1 MEQTYQY
8 SWIIPFL
15 PLPVPMLIGA
25 GLLLFPSATKSLRR
39 MWAFQ
44 SVFLLS
50 IVMIFS
56 INLFIQQIN
65 GSSIYQYVWSW
76 IINNDFSL
84 EFGYL
89 IDPLTSIMSILITT
103 IGIMV
108 LIYSD
113 NYMSYDQGYL
123 RFFAYMSFFSTSML
137 GLVTSSNLI
146 QIYIFWELVGMCS
159 YLLIGFWFTRPV
171 SANACQKAFVTNRVG
186 DFGLLLGILGFY
198 WITGSFEFRDLFKI
212 FNNLISNNH
221 NEVNFLFVTFCAV
234 LLFSGAVAKSAQ
246 FPLHVW
252 LPDAMEGPTPISALI
267 HAATMVAAGI
277 FLVARLIPLFIVIPH
292 IMNFISLVGVITIL
306 FGATFALAQKDIK
319 RGLAY
324 STMSQLGYMMLA
336 LGMGSYRSALFHLI
350 THAYSKALLFLGS
363 GSVIHSMETLVG
375 YSPNKSQNMVYMGG
389 LTKHIP
395 ITKTAFLLGT
405 LSLCGIP
412 PLACFWSKDEI
423 LNDTWLYSPIFAII
437 AWFTAGLTAFYMF
450 RIYLLTFEGH
460 LNVHFQ
466 NYSGKKNTPLYSISL
481 WGKEDSKRIN
491 KNFRL
496 LTLLT
501 MKNHDIF
508 SFFSKKTYLILIDQ
522 NSRNIT
528 QPFITITHFGN
539 KKFFLYPYES
549 DNTMLFPILVL
560 VLFTLFVGSLGIP
573 FNQEGLYLDILSKW
587 LTPSINLLHQNL
599 NNSID
604 WYEFLKD
611 AIFSVSIALFGI
623 FIAFFL
629 YKPVYSSLQNWDLIN
644 SFVKTGP
651 KRILLDKIINGIY
664 DWSYNRGYIDA
675 FYARFL
681 IGGIRGLTKLTSF
694 FDRRVIDGIT
704 NGVGVLSFFVG
715 EGIKSAGSGRI
726 SSYLFLYFFFVAI
739 LLLIYI
745 NLLLFL
751 FISFISIVFSFFF
764 LNVYDNP
771 TVGLHELRPT
781 GIPIR

>member
-8 SWIIPFL
+8 AWIIPFL
-15 PLPVPMLIGA
+15 PLPVPMLIGV

-39 MWAFQ
+39 MWAFK
-44 SVFLLS
+44 SVLLLS
-50 IVMIFS
+50 IVITFS
-56 INLFIQQIN
+56 INLSIQQIY

-76 IINNDFSL
+76 TINNDFSL

-108 LIYSD
+108 LVYSD

-171 SANACQKAFVTNRVG
+171 AANACQKAFVTNRVG

-212 FNNLISNNH
+212 FNNLISNNN
-221 NEVNFLFVTFCAV
+221 NEVNFLFVTLCAG
-234 LLFSGAVAKSAQ
+234 LLFAGAVAKSAQ

-292 IMNFISLVGVITIL
+292 IMNFISLVGIITIL

-375 YSPNKSQNMVYMGG
+375 YSPNKSQNMVFMGG
-389 LTKHIP
+389 LTKHVP
-395 ITKTAFLLGT
+395 ITKKAFLVGT

-437 AWFTAGLTAFYMF
+437 PWFTAGLTAFYMF

-466 NYSGKKNTPLYSISL
+466 NYSGKKTTPFYSISL
-481 WGKEDSKRIN
+481 WGKERSKRIT

-496 LTLLT
+496 LALLT
-501 MKNHDIF
+501 MNNHEIA
-508 SFFSKKTYLILIDQ
+508 SFFSKKTHRIDQ
-522 NSRNIT
+522 NARNST
-528 QPFITITHFGN
+528 QPFLTITYFENN
-539 KKFFLYPYES
+539 KVFSYPYES

-560 VLFTLFVGSLGIP
+560 VLFTLFVGFIGIP
-573 FNQEGLYLDILSKW
+573 FNQEGVYLDILSKW
-587 LTPSINLLHQNL
+587 LTPPINLLHQNL
-599 NNSID
+599 TNSTATD
-604 WYEFLKD
+604 WYEFFENAL
-611 AIFSVSIALFGI
+611 FSVSIALFGI
-623 FIAFFL
+623 FIASFF
-629 YKPVYSSLQNWDLIN
+629 YKPVYSSLQNWDFIN
-644 SFVKTGP
+644 SFVKTGS
-651 KRILLDKIINGIY
+651 KRVLLDKTINGIY

-675 FYARFL
+675 FYARFFT
-681 IGGIRGLTKLTSF
+681 GGIRGLSKLTSF

-715 EGIKSAGSGRI
+715 EGIKSISGGRI
-726 SSYLFLYFFFVAI
+726 SSYLFFF
-739 LLLIYI
+739 
-745 NLLLFL
+745 
-751 FISFISIVFSFFF
+751 FFF
-764 LNVYDNP
+764 LSILLVIYYF
-771 TVGLHELRPT
+771 LFW
-781 GIPIR
+781 I

>member
-8 SWIIPFL
+8 AWIILFL
-15 PLPVPMLIGA
+15 PLSVPVLIGA

-56 INLFIQQIN
+56 INLSIQQIN

-84 EFGYL
+84 ELGYL

-159 YLLIGFWFTRPV
+159 YLLIGFWFTRPAA
-171 SANACQKAFVTNRVG
+171 ANACQKAFVTNRVG

-212 FNNLISNNH
+212 FNNLIFNNH
-221 NEVNFLFVTFCAV
+221 NEINFLFVTLCAV
-234 LLFSGAVAKSAQ
+234 LLLAGAVAKSAQ

-277 FLVARLIPLFIVIPH
+277 FLVARLFPLFIVIPH

-375 YSPNKSQNMVYMGG
+375 YSPNKSQNMVFMGG
-389 LTKHIP
+389 LTKHVP
-395 ITKTAFLLGT
+395 ITKIAFLLGT

-423 LNDTWLYSPIFAII
+423 LNDTWLYSPILAII

-466 NYSGKKNTPLYSISL
+466 NYSGKKNTPFCSISL
-481 WGKEDSKRIN
+481 WGKEDSKIIN
-491 KNFRL
+491 KRFRL

-501 MKNHDIF
+501 MKNHEIA
-508 SFFSKKTYLILIDQ
+508 SFFSKKTYRIDQ
-522 NSRNIT
+522 NARNIT
-528 QPFITITHFGN
+528 QPFITITRFVN
-539 KKFFLYPYES
+539 KNFFSYPYES

-573 FNQEGLYLDILSKW
+573 FNQEGAYLDILSKW
-587 LTPSINLLHQNL
+587 LTPAINLLHKNL

-611 AIFSVSIALFGI
+611 ALSSVSIALFGI

-629 YKPVYSSLQNWDLIN
+629 YKPVYSSFQNWDLIN
-644 SFVKTGP
+644 YFVKTGP

-675 FYARFL
+675 FYARFF
-681 IGGIRGLTKLTSF
+681 IGGIRGLAKLTSF

-715 EGIKSAGSGRI
+715 EGIKSIGGGRI
-726 SSYLFLYFFFVAI
+726 SSYLFLYFFFVSI
-739 LLLIYI
+739 FLLIYY
-745 NLLLFL
+745 
-751 FISFISIVFSFFF
+751 FFD
-764 LNVYDNP
+764 LYLYIYNS
-771 TVGLHELRPT
+771 
-781 GIPIR
+781 

>member
-8 SWIIPFL
+8 AWIIPFL
-15 PLPVPMLIGA
+15 PLPVPMLIGV

-39 MWAFQ
+39 MWAFK
-44 SVFLLS
+44 SVLLLS
-50 IVMIFS
+50 IVITFS
-56 INLFIQQIN
+56 INLSIQQIY

-76 IINNDFSL
+76 TINNDFSL

-108 LIYSD
+108 LVYSD

-171 SANACQKAFVTNRVG
+171 AANACQKAFVTNRVG

-212 FNNLISNNH
+212 FNNLISNNN
-221 NEVNFLFVTFCAV
+221 NEVNFLFVTLCAG
-234 LLFSGAVAKSAQ
+234 LLFAGAVAKSAQ

-292 IMNFISLVGVITIL
+292 IMNFISLVGIITIL

-375 YSPNKSQNMVYMGG
+375 YSPNKSQNMVFMGG
-389 LTKHIP
+389 LTKHVP
-395 ITKTAFLLGT
+395 ITKKAFLVGT

-437 AWFTAGLTAFYMF
+437 PWFTAGLTAFYMF

-466 NYSGKKNTPLYSISL
+466 NYSGKKTTPFYSISL
-481 WGKEDSKRIN
+481 WGKERSKRIT

-496 LTLLT
+496 LALLT
-501 MKNHDIF
+501 MNNHEIA
-508 SFFSKKTYLILIDQ
+508 SFFSKKTYRIDQ
-522 NSRNIT
+522 NVRNST
-528 QPFITITHFGN
+528 QPFLTITYFENN
-539 KKFFLYPYES
+539 KVFSYPYES

-560 VLFTLFVGSLGIP
+560 VLFTLFVGFIGIP
-573 FNQEGLYLDILSKW
+573 FNQEGVYLDILSKW
-587 LTPSINLLHQNL
+587 LTPPINLLHQNL
-599 NNSID
+599 TNSTATD
-604 WYEFLKD
+604 WYESFENAL
-611 AIFSVSIALFGI
+611 FSVSIALFGI
-623 FIAFFL
+623 FIASFF
-629 YKPVYSSLQNWDLIN
+629 YKPVYSSLQNWDFIN
-644 SFVKTGP
+644 SFVKTGS
-651 KRILLDKIINGIY
+651 KRVLLDKTINGIY

-675 FYARFL
+675 FYARFFT
-681 IGGIRGLTKLTSF
+681 GGIRGLSKLTSF

-715 EGIKSAGSGRI
+715 EGIKSISGGRI
-726 SSYLFLYFFFVAI
+726 SSYLFFF
-739 LLLIYI
+739 
-745 NLLLFL
+745 
-751 FISFISIVFSFFF
+751 FFF
-764 LNVYDNP
+764 LSILLVIYYF
-771 TVGLHELRPT
+771 LFW
-781 GIPIR
+781 I

>member
-8 SWIIPFL
+8 AWIIPFL
-15 PLPVPMLIGA
+15 PLPVPMLIGL
-25 GLLLFPSATKSLRR
+25 GLLLFPTATKSLRR

-44 SVFLLS
+44 SVLLLS

-56 INLFIQQIN
+56 MNLSIQQIN
-65 GSSIYQYVWSW
+65 SSSVHQYVWSW

-89 IDPLTSIMSILITT
+89 IDPLTSIMLILITT
-103 IGIMV
+103 VGIMV

-113 NYMSYDQGYL
+113 NYMSHDHGYL

-146 QIYIFWELVGMCS
+146 QIYIFWELVGICS

-171 SANACQKAFVTNRVG
+171 AAKACQKAFVTNRVG

-198 WITGSFEFRDLFKI
+198 WVTGSFEFRDLFQI
-212 FNNLISNNH
+212 FNNLISNN
-221 NEVNFLFVTFCAV
+221 EVNFVFVTLCAV
-234 LLFSGAVAKSAQ
+234 LLFAGAIAKSAQ

-277 FLVARLIPLFIVIPH
+277 FLVARLMPLFIVIPH
-292 IMNFISLVGVITIL
+292 IMNFISLIGIITVFL
-306 FGATFALAQKDIK
+306 GATLALAQKDIK

-363 GSVIHSMETLVG
+363 GSVIHSMEALVG
-375 YSPNKSQNMVYMGG
+375 YCPKKSQNMVLMGG
-389 LTKHIP
+389 LTKHVP
-395 ITKTAFLLGT
+395 ITKNSFLLGT

-423 LNDTWLYSPIFAII
+423 LNDSWLYSPIFAII
-437 AWFTAGLTAFYMF
+437 AWSTAGLTAFYMC

-466 NYSGKKNTPLYSISL
+466 NYSGKRNTPLYSISL
-481 WGKEDSKRIN
+481 WGKEGSKISN

-496 LTLLT
+496 VTLLK
-501 MKNHDIF
+501 MKKNGCP
-508 SFFSKKTYLILIDQ
+508 SFFSNKVYKMDENAKNMI
-522 NSRNIT
+522 
-528 QPFITITHFGN
+528 QPFLYIPNFGN
-539 KKFFLYPYES
+539 TKTSLYPYES
-549 DNTMLFPILVL
+549 DNTMLFPILIL
-560 VLFTLFVGSLGIP
+560 ILFTLFVGFLGIP
-573 FNQEGLYLDILSKW
+573 FNQDVDILSKW
-587 LTPSINLLHQNL
+587 LTPSINLLHKNS

-604 WYEFLKD
+604 WYEFCKD
-611 AIFSVSIALFGI
+611 AVFSVSIASFGI

-629 YKPVYSSLQNWDLIN
+629 YKPVYSSFQNLDLIN
-644 SFVKTGP
+644 SFVKMGP
-651 KRILLDKIINGIY
+651 KRKFSDKIKNTIY

-675 FYARFL
+675 FYGTFFTVGMR
-681 IGGIRGLTKLTSF
+681 KLAEFTHF
-694 FDRRVIDGIT
+694 FDRRIIDGIP
-704 NGVGVLSFFVG
+704 NGVGLMSFFVA
-715 EGIKSAGSGRI
+715 EVIKSVGGGRI
-726 SSYLFLYFFFVAI
+726 SSYLFFYFSYVSIF
-739 LLLIYI
+739 LLIYY
-745 NLLLFL
+745 FL
-751 FISFISIVFSFFF
+751 H
-764 LNVYDNP
+764 L
-771 TVGLHELRPT
+771 
-781 GIPIR
+781 